1 MPRRGRQRI
10 TATTLRRPSPANGEE
25 NIGDDQSPL
34 IFRNRSDGARAFIVR
49 IKLRGK
55 SIRVTCPLSPR
66 IDNLEEARQ
75 WARDQVDIARQGIDP
90 RHVKQQHRQDQA
102 DAAGLTFEHVVQ
114 RYLDEHSAK
123 RHRPGTQRDYRS
135 AFKTLMS
142 DNAGLAKRPIS
153 TITRSEVRDW
163 LAKVEDRA
171 SVYRRN
177 RTLAYLRRM
186 FRWAVENDLLAASP
200 IDTTIR
206 NESGETRRRR
216 ALVADDVRRVW
227 AAAES
232 MGYPF
237 GTVIQLLLMLG
248 PRLREIAELRWSEVE
263 FREAKPFRLR
273 VPPERTKTDMDEH
286 IVPLPPRASKLI
298 RKCPRVETRDGEE
311 SEFVFTT
318 RGTKPIGGFSKF
330 KAELDRRSEVKDFK
344 IHDARKWITAALEDL
359 GIADRTIKF
368 ALGHSRRGAGTIS
381 IYSAS
386 QMEHEARVALT
397 AWERLLTVMIY
408 SESSVWDAMEKVLH
422 PETIED
428 QQKAIAIRSAIV
440 ADDATWID
448 TFQNLLVPDLN

>member
-1 MPRRGRQRI
+1 M
-10 TATTLRRPSPANGEE
+10 A
-25 NIGDDQSPL
+25 
-34 IFRNRSDGARAFIVR
+34 
-49 IKLRGK
+49 
-55 SIRVTCPLSPR
+55 
-66 IDNLEEARQ
+66 DNP
-75 WARDQVDIARQGIDP
+75 D
-90 RHVKQQHRQDQA
+90 
-102 DAAGLTFEHVVQ
+102 
-114 RYLDEHSAK
+114 
-123 RHRPGTQRDYRS
+123 
-135 AFKTLMS
+135 
-142 DNAGLAKRPIS
+142 LAQRPIG
-153 TITRSEVRDW
+153 TIIRSEIRDW

-206 NESGETRRRR
+206 NETGEARRRR

-232 MGYPF
+232 MAYPF
-237 GTVIQLLLMLG
+237 GTVVQLLLLLG

-263 FREAKPFRLR
+263 FRESKPFRLR
-273 VPPERTKTDMDEH
+273 IPPERTKTDADEH
-286 IVPLPPRASKLI
+286 IVPLPPRASRLI
-298 RKCPRVETRDGEE
+298 RKCPRVQTRDGED

-330 KAELDRRSEVKDFK
+330 KAELDRRSGVEDFK

-381 IYSAS
+381 VYSAS

-397 AWERLLTVMIY
+397 AWERLLNVMVY
-408 SESSVWDAMEKVLH
+408 SNPSAWEAMQQVLH

-428 QQKAIAIRSAIV
+428 QQKAIAIRAAIV

-448 TFQNLLVPDLN
+448 TLQSLMMPNLS